1 MKNKIL
7 LFGLILAL
15 LSASCSR
22 RWCNAHYP
30 EKASKDSIYIET
42 VTEKPVYIPGDSVFI
57 EAPVINCPDQS
68 LIKFENTKLKQEIS
82 IIKGKLTSN
91 TIIKPDTVYVPVK
104 ETITEIREVKVPDP
118 VRVVPKF
125 YKYCTGGFILIVL
138 GFLIWTFIKYK
149 VKILSLIK

>member
-1 MKNKIL
+1 MKRI
-7 LFGLILAL
+7 IAL
-15 LSASCSR
+15 LAIISLFLTSCSQK
-22 RWCNAHYP
+22 WCKAHYP

-118 VRVVPKF
+118 VRYTPKF
-125 YKYCTGGFILIVL
+125 YKYCTGGFILIIL
-138 GFLIWTFIKYK
+138 AFLIWTFIKYK